1 MGMRDLVDELSA
13 KRTRIRKMGGEEAVL
28 RQHAAGKLTVRE
40 RLDLLFDPGTFAE
53 IGIHATHAGIAPDLA
68 GRETPADGVVA
79 GFGRS
84 DGGGGAGL
92 ALRFPGVGGP

>member
-40 RLDLLFDPGTFAE
+40 RLGLLF
-53 IGIHATHAGIAPDLA
+53 
-68 GRETPADGVVA
+68 REESIMSGVVPQVAAMMGPGAA
-79 GFGRS
+79 GT
-84 DGGGGAGL
+84 AYIPAL
-92 ALRFPGVGGP
+92 ADFVPMVRGTGNMALGGPPRLEAG